1 MLHTYRLKKNLTM
14 SSSKRSKAKLL
25 SLQHITQTLKAAVT
39 KAKVSTTSTLRPR
52 TTPRQQSD
60 KVSLSTFNLP
70 TSGFG
75 YSFT

>member
-1 MLHTYRLKKNLTM
+1 M
-14 SSSKRSKAKLL
+14 SSNKRSKAKLL
-25 SLQHITQTLKAAVT
+25 SLPHITQTLKTAVT

-52 TTPRQQSD
+52 ATPRQQSD

-75 YSFT
+75 YNSS